1 MENPQVRFSNISIKA
16 SDEFMTAVDEQRKYG
31 DEEYIVYKKLNK
43 EVVKSAPQDE
53 KGVHYSSGIPSKH
66 HNNRLRQDVIINQLP
81 DILNRIRRL
90 EKILPVTEDNSID
103 IK

>member
-1 MENPQVRFSNISIKA
+1 MEDTQVRFANISIKA

-53 KGVHYSSGIPSKH
+53 KGVHYSSGIPSKQ
-66 HNNRLRQDVIINQLP
+66 NKDYKI
-81 DILNRIRRL
+81 
-90 EKILPVTEDNSID
+90 EKTFPTFSKMKNWI
-103 IK
+103 